1 MQKIYID
8 VPYSQKDDARLLGAR
23 WDAAVRA
30 WYFTDQQDSLL
41 FSKWFKVK
49 EKPLPVGDRTTLKE
63 FLSSNYSSAISLTF
77 RSAKA
82 FGIPYPL
89 EAGWAKKYADR
100 TALTSSLTTG
110 KKATHKKSKKQ
121 KVNAKNPGSFVP
133 LCNCNVAAWE
143 DCEHTEALAHKAM
156 RDMLA

>member
-8 VPYSQKDDARLLGAR
+8 VPYSQKDEAKVAGAR
-23 WDAAVRA
+23 WDAAVRS
-30 WYFTDQQDSLL
+30 WYFTSEQDALL

-49 EKPLPVGDRTTLKE
+49 DKPLAAGDRVTLRD
-63 FLSSNYSSAISLTF
+63 FLSKNYSSAISLTF

-110 KKATHKKSKKQ
+110 KKVTHQKSKKQ
-121 KVNAKNPGSFVP
+121 KASKQSTDAFVP
-133 LCNCNVAAWE
+133 LCNCNVPAWE
-143 DCEHTEALAHKAM
+143 DCEHTEALSHKAM